1 MTEDLLEETTGG
13 RGRARRNKQLQDAIA
28 ALVRDIP
35 RGVHLTA
42 PEVYRRARDSGLEV
56 SLSTV
61 YRTLNQLQA
70 HGDVTAVSGDHGRRY
85 EAREDGHDHDHL
97 ICLKCGL
104 TVEFADD
111 LIRGFGKAV
120 AERKGYDHHSSRF
133 DIYGIC
139 GACRSKDEDH
149 RAEILIKSVTESIEV
164 LEGIVEEL
172 RTAVSVLE
180 SRKISKGKELLTAVI
195 SALHERVEDLESAV
209 AIRDDS

>member
-1 MTEDLLEETTGG
+1 MTDLPNDDQLSGPA
-13 RGRARRNKQLQDAIA
+13 RARRNKQLQDAIA
-28 ALVRDIP
+28 TLVRDIP

-42 PEVYRRARDSGLEV
+42 PEVYRRARESGMEV

-70 HGDVTAVSGDHGRRY
+70 HGDVTAVSGEHGRRY

-104 TVEFADD
+104 TVEFADE

-133 DIYGIC
+133 DIYGVC
-139 GACRSKDEDH
+139 GNCRSKDEDH
-149 RAEILIKSVTESIEV
+149 RAEILLKSVDEAIEV
-164 LEGIVEEL
+164 LSGVVDEL
-172 RTAVSVLE
+172 RSTAGVLQA
-180 SRKISKGKELLTAVI
+180 RKLLKGKEMLGTIIA
-195 SALHERVEDLESAV
+195 ALQEQVEELESAV
-209 AIRDDS
+209 SVRETP